1 MTKLVLVELS
11 ALLHVT
17 GAGIGVRQTTRL
29 NITDM
34 YRLRDYAGVGTQPW
48 PRTHSLSSETAA
60 VRTQSQRISSFRD
73 TSALLRGSLKAEKFS
88 EYDSEESEVE

>member
-48 PRTHSLSSETAA
+48 PRTHSLSL
-60 VRTQSQRISSFRD
+60 RRQQQS
-73 TSALLRGSLKAEKFS
+73 AHNHK
-88 EYDSEESEVE
+88 EYHLSVTLVHFFEVH